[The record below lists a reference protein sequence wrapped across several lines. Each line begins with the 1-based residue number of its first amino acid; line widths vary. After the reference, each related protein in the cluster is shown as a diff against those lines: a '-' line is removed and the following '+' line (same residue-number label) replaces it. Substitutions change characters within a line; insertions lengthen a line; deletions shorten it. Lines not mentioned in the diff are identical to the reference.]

1 MAYKVTIG
9 IPVYNVG
16 KHIRQTLDS
25 VLGQTFPDIEI
36 LICDDC
42 GTDDSIDIVKEYQQ
56 THPRGRDIRIL
67 HQPHNMG
74 IGAGRNRMI
83 AEAKGQYFYSIDADD
98 TIALNTI
105 ELLYN
110 TAQQYHAEIVY
121 GSFERIFEHDGQLV
135 RKVQYQYP
143 KRVFASSDEY
153 SMYAYYRWIQGMNW
167 NYLIDLD
174 VIRRNHLQVTP
185 VAHGYGEDFT
195 YTIDLPTYVSGA
207 VLLPDITY
215 QYYIRSSSTQIK
227 KKKILS
233 REQMLLSLDAL
244 DKKKARYELKGKP
257 YYAKRISWLMMW
269 DCSFGC
275 EMLLRRKDFDV
286 PFTNREIRDRMWH
299 PMSLHEILMSNSARK
314 QNLFYYL
321 IGKLP
326 PALSVLLLRV
336 LGKRHGVGI

>member
-121 GSFERIFEHDGQLV
+121 GSFERVFEHDGQLV

-153 SMYAYYRWIQGMNW
+153 SMYAYYRWIQGM
-167 NYLIDLD
+167 I
-174 VIRRNHLQVTP
+174 
-185 VAHGYGEDFT
+185 
-195 YTIDLPTYVSGA
+195 PTYVSGA

-326 PALSVLLLRV
+326 PALSVFLLKL

>member
-1 MAYKVTIG
+1 MDCKVTIG

-16 KHIRQTLDS
+16 RYIRRTLDS
-25 VLGQTFPDIEI
+25 VLGQTFPDLEV

-67 HQPHNMG
+67 HQPQNMG

-83 AEAKGQYFYSIDADD
+83 AEARGQYFYSLDGDD

-121 GSFERIFEHDGQLV
+121 GSFERVFEHDGLLV
-135 RKVQYQYP
+135 RKVQYPYP
-143 KRVFASSDEY
+143 MKVFASSDEY

-167 NYLIDLD
+167 NYLIDMD
-174 VIRRNHLQVTP
+174 VIRRNQLQVTP

-195 YTIDLPTYVSGA
+195 YTIDLPTYVSSA

-215 QYYIRSSSTQIK
+215 QYYIRSWSNQPK

-233 REQMLLSLDAL
+233 RDQMLLTLEAI
-244 DKKKARYELKGKP
+244 DKKKSRYELKFKP
-257 YYAKRISWLMMW
+257 YYAKRISHLMMLE
-269 DCSFGC
+269 CSFVC
-275 EMLLRRKDFDV
+275 EMLMRRNDFDV

-299 PMSLHEILMSNSARK
+299 PMSLWEILSSHTSRRH
-314 QNLFYYL
+314 NLVYYI

-326 PALSVLLLRV
+326 PDLSVILLRAMA
-336 LGKRHGVGI
+336 KRYGIGL

>member
-1 MAYKVTIG
+1 
-9 IPVYNVG
+9 
-16 KHIRQTLDS
+16 
-25 VLGQTFPDIEI
+25 
-36 LICDDC
+36 
-42 GTDDSIDIVKEYQQ
+42 
-56 THPRGRDIRIL
+56 
-67 HQPHNMG
+67 
-74 IGAGRNRMI
+74 MI

-143 KRVFASSDEY
+143 KRVFASSSSDEY

-257 YYAKRISWLMMW
+257 YYAK
-269 DCSFGC
+269 G
-275 EMLLRRKDFDV
+275 
-286 PFTNREIRDRMWH
+286 
-299 PMSLHEILMSNSARK
+299 MS
-314 QNLFYYL
+314 
-321 IGKLP
+321 
-326 PALSVLLLRV
+326 
-336 LGKRHGVGI
+336 

>member
-1 MAYKVTIG
+1 
-9 IPVYNVG
+9 
-16 KHIRQTLDS
+16 
-25 VLGQTFPDIEI
+25 
-36 LICDDC
+36 
-42 GTDDSIDIVKEYQQ
+42 
-56 THPRGRDIRIL
+56 
-67 HQPHNMG
+67 MG

-121 GSFERIFEHDGQLV
+121 GSFERVFEHDGQLV

-299 PMSLHEILMSNSARK
+299 PMSLLEILMSNSARK

-326 PALSVLLLRV
+326 PALSVFLLKL

>member
-121 GSFERIFEHDGQLV
+121 GSFERVFEHDGQLV

-215 QYYIRSSSTQIK
+215 QYYIRT
-227 KKKILS
+227 
-233 REQMLLSLDAL
+233 
-244 DKKKARYELKGKP
+244 
-257 YYAKRISWLMMW
+257 
-269 DCSFGC
+269 
-275 EMLLRRKDFDV
+275 
-286 PFTNREIRDRMWH
+286 
-299 PMSLHEILMSNSARK
+299 
-314 QNLFYYL
+314 LFL
-321 IGKLP
+321 C
-326 PALSVLLLRV
+326 
-336 LGKRHGVGI
+336 